1 MSSMPFA
8 FLSLA
13 FVALFFLAVYPLRA
27 EGLDQKDGPEKQDD

>member
-1 MSSMPFA
+1 MSSMPIA

-13 FVALFFLAVYPLRA
+13 FVALFCLAVYALRA